1 MSVGEISMVETKQ
14 DSKDRWKRR
23 AGTILLT
30 IGLMIFTLMV
40 LVPFIW
46 MVMMSFRTT
55 AGILQNPYGF
65 PVEFRWQNYVKL
77 MVDPQIRFY
86 RFFFNSM
93 FVTFFSLLLSS
104 ILAAMGGYGFGRP
117 RYKFPYREGLFYLLL
132 FALMLP
138 VQVMYIPQF
147 VMMSNYGL
155 LQTRWALVLVYTAG
169 ALPVSVFLMR
179 TYFSQLPSEIEDA
192 ARIDGASEF
201 RTFWQVMLPMAQPAL
216 VTVVLV
222 NFVHFWNELLLAIT
236 MVPDPEKRTL
246 PAALFHFVGE
256 HGSDYAMAATSLVAA
271 MLPLLI
277 VYLLLSERFVEGL
290 TAGAVKA

>member
-1 MSVGEISMVETKQ
+1 MNAGELSMAKSQQNTNF
-14 DSKDRWKRR
+14 RWRRR
-23 AGTILLT
+23 AGRILLT
-30 IGLMIFTLMV
+30 VFLMIFTLLV

-46 MVMMSFRTT
+46 MIVMSFRTT

-65 PVEFRWQNYVKL
+65 PVEFRWQNYIKL
-77 MVDPQIRFY
+77 MFDPDIRFY
-86 RFFFNSM
+86 RFFLNSI
-93 FVTFFSLLLSS
+93 FVTFFTLLLSTL
-104 ILAAMGGYGFGRP
+104 LAAMGGYGFGRK
-117 RYKFPYREGLFYLLL
+117 RYNFPYRESLFYLLL

-155 LQTRWALVLVYTAG
+155 LQTRWALVLVYTAA

-192 ARIDGASEF
+192 ARIDGASDF
-201 RTFWQVMLPMAQPAL
+201 RTFWQVMLPIAQPAL
-216 VTVVLV
+216 VTVILV
-222 NFVHFWNELLLAIT
+222 NFVHYWNELLLAIT

-290 TAGAVKA
+290 TAGAVKG